1 MLSLVNLGLSIK
13 VQSLLQVLNDLFR
26 LALHVLSEAVDL
38 RPRHIVGLAVRP
50 NLLNIS
56 KDLFEVLVVP
66 FLDVF
71 LFRWSVRKQLSLP

>member
-1 MLSLVNLGLSIK
+1 MFSLINLGLGVK
-13 VQSLLQVLNDLFR
+13 VKVLLQVLNDLFR

-38 RPRHIVGLAVRP
+38 RARHIVGLAVSP

-56 KDLFEVLVVP
+56 KDLLEVLVFT

-71 LFRWSVRKQLSLP
+71 LLSSE